1 MKATSC
7 FRLTGLFVLL
17 YSAGLGQKG
26 KDGAKTYS
34 TAGTCILNRY
44 TSLASSAAAGAT
56 SITVSNITD
65 LSGATSFTNSVNPYP
80 TNALT
85 VGDLILIVQMQG
97 ATIGTSNT
105 STYGTIAAY
114 NNTGNFELKYVLGVA
129 GNVIN
134 FCTGLANSY
143 TEGGTAR
150 TEVIRVPRLSSLTV
164 GAGVTLTGSNWSGT
178 TGTGGVVALEVS
190 GNITLNGSISADAI
204 GFSGGTD
211 PLIGSSSNAGNG
223 VITVFRTTATNNS
236 GGKGE
241 SIAGNAADYTA
252 LLGANG
258 RGAPAN
264 GGGGGNGHNSGG
276 GGGSNAGTAGA
287 LTPYNGTGLKD
298 ISTASWASA
307 WNLEAAGFATDVSVG
322 GGRGGYSYFAADQ
335 DALTVGTSNSSWGG
349 DYRDNQG
356 GLGGHPLNYNGD
368 TRLFMGGGGG
378 AGDGNNNGP
387 GDGGNGGGIAY
398 ILCNGNISGNGML
411 TANGQNGY
419 PTYGS
424 IKDAS
429 GGGGGGGA
437 VQALVSGSITGIG
450 ILANG
455 GAGGSQPFITNEG
468 EGPGG
473 GGGGGYIA
481 TTTMLLVP
489 QVNGGAN
496 GITASA
502 YTTEFLPDGATMGN
516 AGTPVTKPFADVEDC
531 SVLLVRPFISFAAVA
546 DTAMVGL
553 TWETGDGISTRLF
566 TIERSTDAVTF
577 VAIGALDA
585 TIDPAASYYRFNDGS
600 LTGNASVFFY
610 RIKQTGVDG
619 RYSYSSIVR
628 VDIAGRSRLVLTVAP
643 NPAREYVQ
651 VSYAAS
657 EAGSINASI
666 LNVQGLVVRTIN
678 MHVSKGMN
686 NFIVNELNGFAPG
699 QYILMIRGSRETSTK
714 TFMITR

>member
-1 MKATSC
+1 MKANSC
-7 FRLTGLFVLL
+7 LRLTGLFLL
-17 YSAGLGQKG
+17 LCNAGLGQKG

-34 TAGTCILNRY
+34 AAGTYILNRY
-44 TSLASSAAAGAT
+44 TSLASSAVAGAT

-85 VGDLILIVQMQG
+85 VGDLILIVQVQG

-105 STYGTIAAY
+105 NSYGTVATY

-164 GAGVTLTGSNWSGT
+164 GAGVTLTGSSWSAT

-190 GNITLNGSISADAI
+190 GDITLNGSISADAI

-211 PLIGSSSNAGNG
+211 PLIGSSSNPGSG
-223 VITVFRTTATNNS
+223 VITVYRTTATNNS

-241 SIAGNAADYTA
+241 SIAGNAADYAA

-264 GGGGGNGHNSGG
+264 GGGGGNGHNCGG
-276 GGGSNAGTAGA
+276 GGGSNAGASGA

-349 DYRDNQG
+349 DYRDNEG
-356 GLGGHPLNYNGD
+356 GLGGHPLSYNGD

-398 ILCNGNISGNGML
+398 ILCNGNVSGNGTL

-429 GGGGGGGA
+429 GGAGGGGA
-437 VQALVSGSITGIG
+437 IQALVSGSIIGIG

-455 GAGGSQPFITNEG
+455 GAGGSQPFIANEG

-481 TTTMLLVP
+481 TTTTLLVP

-496 GITASA
+496 GTSASA
-502 YTTEFLPDGATMGN
+502 YTTEFLPDGATKGN
-516 AGTPVTKPFADVEDC
+516 AGTSVVKTFADVEDC
-531 SVLLVRPFISFAAVA
+531 AVLLSRPFISFAAMP
-546 DTAMVGL
+546 DTAMVEL
-553 TWETGDGISTRLF
+553 TWETGDGIGTRHF
-566 TIERSTDAVTF
+566 TIERSTDAVSF
-577 VAIGALDA
+577 VAIGTLDA
-585 TIDPAASYYRFNDGS
+585 TVEPAASHYRFNDANLPANTS
-600 LTGNASVFFY
+600 IFFY
-610 RIKQTGVDG
+610 RIKLTGADS
-619 RYSYSSIVR
+619 RYTYSSILR
-628 VDIAGRSRLVLTVAP
+628 ADITGRNRLLLAVSP
-643 NPAREYVQ
+643 NPVREYVQ
-651 VSYAAS
+651 VSYVAT
-657 EAGSINASI
+657 EAGSINAGI
-666 LNVQGLVVRTIN
+666 INAQGAVVRSIN
-678 MHVSKGMN
+678 MHVGKGVN
-686 NFIVNELNGFAPG
+686 NFIVNELNRLAPG
-699 QYILMIRGSRETSTK
+699 QYILMVRSSREVLSK
-714 TFMITR
+714 TFMVTR